1 MATPDQNQIE
11 GLPAGAIVGAPL
23 QQSTPPS
30 APQAPAQPAQ
40 SQQIEGLPA
49 GAIVGPSLQT
59 QAVGDV
65 AGDPTH
71 ILQDGKI
78 VPILK
83 QAFSSNNTVGGIIKS
98 QDAGAA
104 TGTQYEGYAKIG
116 GAVEDAIKN
125 RYEAAKAS
133 IAQHV
138 MQGSP
143 IEKVIQKINPEFKA
157 SGPAYTFKHVLT
169 SNLPF
174 NSAPPAP
181 GDPAKPD
188 VLSAPIV
195 DVAQNIDKKKHPI
208 LKAVTEQAQSFTSPE
223 NVGILAATGGFG
235 MIESPEA
242 LGVANRLLSAGF
254 SAQAIG
260 SVYQNSKSFKDAYD
274 KGDTSEAVYQMTHM
288 VLSGA
293 AAAMSGQHAA
303 GAEPVASTVI
313 GAKAGDALSSVPGKV
328 SDVVSDAASNAAGH
342 IKEAV
347 IGPDAEQSAIRAIKP
362 TAKGVEKFSNDFEK
376 ATADIKAFDE
386 SSPIKTVGDL
396 KEAIPQI
403 KEKIWDEEI
412 APAVARHATETV
424 DMSSVKQAV
433 LDSLTPEM
441 REFEPEGVVKDVEKF
456 ADTAGKA
463 RTVAQADG
471 VLKYINSKLDSYFA
485 KNPAARSSNLLTN
498 PDTAMWETARR
509 GIREQFL
516 QTLEDAGESGI
527 REARQRYGALSG
539 IESAVDSAAG
549 RLAKNPAASIWHVGV
564 HKVLGAML
572 GTGLGVAHGGPIG
585 AAVGLGAVAADA
597 LQKYRA
603 NPDVLIRRA
612 IKRGGSIPE
621 DATHV
626 LDGGTIK
633 PLVQ

>member
-1 MATPDQNQIE
+1 MPEPNQQ
-11 GLPAGAIVGAPL
+11 PSFDPTASYQPVGAPPATS
-23 QQSTPPS
+23 QT
-30 APQAPAQPAQ
+30 AQPAHNA
-40 SQQIEGLPA
+40 PA
-49 GAIVGPSLQT
+49 FDPNAGYEPFGDKTVPNIPTTGAFNSP
-59 QAVGDV
+59 
-65 AGDPTH
+65 
-71 ILQDGKI
+71 
-78 VPILK
+78 
-83 QAFSSNNTVGGIIKS
+83 NTVGGLIAA
-98 QDAGAA
+98 QDAGSA
-104 TGTQYEGYAKIG
+104 TGTQYEGMAKIG

-125 RYEAAKAS
+125 RYEAAKDA
-133 IAQHV
+133 IANHV
-138 MQGSP
+138 MSGSP
-143 IEKVIQKINPEFKA
+143 IEKVIQKMNPEFKGT
-157 SGPAYTFKHVLT
+157 GPEYTFKHVLT
-169 SNLPF
+169 NNLPF
-174 NSAPPAP
+174 NSDPSAPAP
-181 GDPAKPD
+181 GEAAAKTD
-188 VLSAPIV
+188 ILNAPVI

-208 LKAVTEQAQSFTSPE
+208 LKAITEQAQSFTSPE

-235 MIESPEA
+235 MVESPEA
-242 LGVANRLLSAGF
+242 LGVANRLLSTGF

-260 SVYQNSKSFKDAYD
+260 SVYQNSKSFKEAYD
-274 KGDTSEAVYQMTHM
+274 NGDTSEAVYQMTHM

-293 AAAMSGQHAA
+293 AAAMSAQHAA

-313 GAKAGDALSSVPGKV
+313 GAKAGDALSSAAGKA

-362 TAKGVEKFSNDFEK
+362 TAKGVEKFSNDFQT

-412 APAVARHATETV
+412 APVVARHTAETV
-424 DMSSVKQAV
+424 DMAPVKNAV
-433 LDSLTPEM
+433 LGVVTPEM
-441 REFEPEGVVKDVEKF
+441 REFEPESAKAIEGVKAVEASEGVKPVEAVEGF
-456 ADTAGKA
+456 ADKIGKA
-463 RTVAQADG
+463 RTVAQADSL
-471 VLKYINSKLDSYFA
+471 LKYINSKLDSYFA

-498 PDTAMWETARR
+498 PDTAMWEMARR

-516 QTLEDAGESGI
+516 QTLEDAGEDGI

-539 IESAVDSAAG
+539 IEGAVDTAAG
-549 RLAKNPAASIWHVGV
+549 RIAKNPAVPFWHLGI
-564 HKVLGAML
+564 HK
-572 GTGLGVAHGGPIG
+572 
-585 AAVGLGAVAADA
+585 GLGALLGGPLAPVIIGADM
-597 LQKYRA
+597 LNKYNR

-612 IKRGGSIPE
+612 IKRGGTIPE